1 MPQVVAA
8 AANPNERT
16 VATNPFSPESTAVDA
31 PPADPLSQELVLE
44 HVAG

>member
-1 MPQVVAA
+1 MPHVVAA

-31 PPADPLSQELVLE
+31 PAAPLSQELVLE